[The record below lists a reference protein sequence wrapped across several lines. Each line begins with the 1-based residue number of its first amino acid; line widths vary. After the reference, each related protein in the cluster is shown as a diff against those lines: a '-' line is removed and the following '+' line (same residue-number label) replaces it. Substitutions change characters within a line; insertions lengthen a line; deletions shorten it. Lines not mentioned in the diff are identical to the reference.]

1 MFNKFH
7 KIFCK
12 CKLYSTDKRKYTFIY
27 LLFFT
32 FQSLLSQ
39 SHIEIH
45 TAKKI
50 YVADTQFNSIEC
62 LAIYQ
67 GNIIFT
73 GNTADAKIAYPK
85 ATIINHKGYLYPGFI
100 DAHCHFLA
108 HCRGTKELDVYGIA
122 NPEIIGKMTKK
133 FAKKNKRDWVIGRG
147 WDQNLWK
154 TKDFPSKLLLDKYVS
169 KKPVCLSRVDGHAI
183 WVNSKALEILKLN
196 LDTLIIGGEIIKD
209 NQGKATG
216 IFIDNAADWI
226 KDKIPQ
232 LDETILNQ
240 AVAKEIKT
248 CYSNGLTTLDEAGL
262 DMSEIEY
269 INRLQQSGI
278 MKMRIYAMM
287 MFNEKSIQN
296 ATKYHEYYDG
306 NMLNVRSMK
315 FYLDGA
321 LGSRGALMKN
331 DYCDRNGHHGL
342 QLLDMNTFDLW
353 CSQLLANNY
362 QVCVHAIGDSANSL
376 VIKSFKKYIPKDFD
390 ARWRIEH
397 AQIVSPKDLKTLKEY
412 SIIPSVQPTHATS
425 DAPWALERICVDSNN
440 LKKNPKFY
448 NPIAGAYAYKNL
460 LNAAG
465 SIALGTDFPVEQIST
480 LATFYAATQRR
491 DIGGKLVNSFLPKQA
506 LTPKQTLLGMTLWAA
521 RSNFE
526 DRRKGSLEVGKLA
539 DFIEID
545 TDIITA
551 LPQQL
556 QKAKIVKTYING
568 DLVWQK

>member
-1 MFNKFH
+1 MFNKFPQ
-7 KIFCK
+7 IFCI
-12 CKLYSTDKRKYTFIY
+12 CKVYSIDKRIYTFIY
-27 LLFFT
+27 LLLFSI
-32 FQSLLSQ
+32 QSLFSQ
-39 SHIEIH
+39 SNIEIH

-50 YVADTQFNSIEC
+50 YVADTQFNSIQSI
-62 LAIYQ
+62 AIYH
-67 GNIIFT
+67 GNIIFA
-73 GNTADAKIAYPK
+73 GNLDDAKIAYPN
-85 ATIINHKGYLYPGFI
+85 ASIINHKGYLYPGFI

-108 HCRGTKELDVYGIA
+108 HCRGTKELNLYDILS
-122 NPEIIGKMTKK
+122 PEKVGKLAKK
-133 FAKKNKRDWVIGRG
+133 FAKKNKREWVIGRG
-147 WDQNLWK
+147 WDQNIWP
-154 TKDFPSKLLLDKYVS
+154 TKEFPSKSILDKYVP

-196 LDTLIIGGEIIKD
+196 LDTTIIGGEIIKD

-226 KDKIPQ
+226 KEKIPQ
-232 LDETILNQ
+232 LDESILNQ
-240 AVAKEIKT
+240 AVSKELKT

-269 INRLQQSGI
+269 INRLQQNGI

-287 MFNEKSIQN
+287 SFNEKSIQN
-296 ATKYHEYYDG
+296 ATKYHEFYDG

-331 DYCDRNGHHGL
+331 DYCDRSGHHGL
-342 QLLDMNTFDLW
+342 QLLDMNSFNLW

-376 VIKSFKKYIPKDFD
+376 VIKSFKRFIPKDFD

-397 AQIVSPKDLKTLKEY
+397 AQIVSPRDMKTLNEY

-465 SIALGTDFPVEQIST
+465 SIALGTDFPVENIST
-480 LATFYAATQRR
+480 LATFYAATQRK
-491 DIGGKLVNSFLPKQA
+491 DIGGKLATAFLPKQA
-506 LTPKQTLLGMTLWAA
+506 LSTKQALLGMTLWAA
-521 RSNFE
+521 RANFE
-526 DRRKGSLEVGKLA
+526 ERRKGSLEVGKLA

-551 LPQQL
+551 LPAEI

-568 DLVWQK
+568 DLVWRK

>member
-122 NPEIIGKMTKK
+122 NPEIIGKMAKK

-551 LPQQL
+551 LPLQL